1 MKIDIAYLKDYPQHL
16 SLIAQWIFN
25 EWGHYN
31 PGSSLDRAK
40 SKLSEHLNKDSLP
53 ITFIALENNQ
63 PVGTCS
69 LRINDGIRPDLAPWL
84 GSLYIEPNARG
95 RGLGEKL
102 IDSVISKARSMKYPK
117 LYLLTF
123 DATLPNWYR
132 KLGWYGIGADVLNGH
147 PVNVM
152 ERAI

>member
-40 SKLSEHLNKDSLP
+40 SKLNEHLNKDSLP
-53 ITFIALENNQ
+53 ITFVALENNQ

-84 GSLYIEPNARG
+84 GSLYVEPNFRCRG
-95 RGLGEKL
+95 IGEKL
-102 IDSVISKARSMKYPK
+102 IDAVIKKAQNMKFQK
-117 LYLLTF
+117 VYLLAF
-123 DATLPNWYR
+123 DPTLPNWYR
-132 KLGWYGIGADVLNGH
+132 KLGWEGIGEDLLNGY
-147 PVNVM
+147 PVSVM
-152 ERAI
+152 EKSL

>member
-1 MKIDIAYLKDYPQHL
+1 MKIDIIYLKDYPQHL
-16 SLIAQWIFN
+16 SLIAEWIFN
-25 EWGHYN
+25 EWAHYN

-53 ITFIALENNQ
+53 ITFVALENNQ

-69 LRINDGIRPDLAPWL
+69 LRINDGIRPDLTPWL
-84 GSLYIEPNARG
+84 GSLYVEPNARG

-123 DATLPNWYR
+123 DAILPYWYR
-132 KLGWYGIGADVLNGH
+132 KLGWQGIGEDVLNGY
-147 PVNVM
+147 PVSVM
-152 ERAI
+152 EKSL